1 MDLDLIL
8 TAIGVGLATITVSI
22 TAISI
27 MFGMYRQITQQTGDI
42 NTKLAELN
50 RKLENVR
57 TVVNSNSESV
67 DELIALSDN
76 FNERFGEMSAR
87 TATLEGSV
95 TVNSQNIGRHQLEIS
110 SNRDYI
116 RRILDALQSNRQAD

>member
-1 MDLDLIL
+1 MDLALTL

-50 RKLENVR
+50 RKLENVGA
-57 TVVNSNSESV
+57 VVNSNSESV
-67 DELIALSDN
+67 DELIVLSDN

-95 TVNSQNIGRHQLEIS
+95 TVNSQNIGRHQSEIS

-116 RRILDALQSNRQAD
+116 RRILDALQGNRQAD

>member
-1 MDLDLIL
+1 MDLALIL

-42 NTKLAELN
+42 NTKLVELN
-50 RKLENVR
+50 RNLENVGA
-57 TVVNSNSESV
+57 VVNSNSESV
-67 DELIALSDN
+67 DELIVLSDN

-95 TVNSQNIGRHQLEIS
+95 TVNSQNIGRHQSEIS
-110 SNRDYI
+110 SNSDYI
-116 RRILDALQSNRQAD
+116 RRILDVLQGNRQAD